1 MTVKIKKATTEK
13 SLRQAVEEMS
23 GVDLS
28 LCYQCKKCTSGC
40 PVAKMT
46 DSAPAEIVRRL
57 HLGAG
62 NELLDSDLVWMCL
75 SCETCYGRCPM
86 KINIAAV
93 IDALRSLAVAG
104 KAATPKGNVPL
115 MNRMFLKT
123 VEAFGRTYDLG
134 MIMAYKLGS
143 GSIMNDAEKFPSM
156 LGKGK
161 MGILPPS
168 GADRQSVR
176 RVFQR
181 SRQAGGTKK

>member
-1 MTVKIKKATTEK
+1 MTVKIKKVTTERG
-13 SLRQAVEEMS
+13 LRQTVEEMS

-93 IDALRSLAVAG
+93 IDALRALAVDR
-104 KAATPKGNVPL
+104 KAATPRGNMPL
-115 MNRMFLKT
+115 MNSMFLKT

-143 GSIMNDAEKFPSM
+143 GSIMNDTEKFPSM
-156 LGKGK
+156 LSKGK

-168 GADRQSVR
+168 GADKSVVK
-176 RVFQR
+176 RVFR
-181 SRQAGGTKK
+181 KARQAGGTTK